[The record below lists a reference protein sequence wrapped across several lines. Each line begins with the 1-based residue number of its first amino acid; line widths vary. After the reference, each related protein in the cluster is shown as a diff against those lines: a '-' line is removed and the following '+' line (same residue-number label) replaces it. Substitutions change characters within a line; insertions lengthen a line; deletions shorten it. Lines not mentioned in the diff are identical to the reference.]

1 MNALRIRDFQA
12 IITVAKQKLVRCDK
26 DQIECGK
33 VCCDLSIALFHKV
46 KNYRTQQLAFSSVIV
61 LALLAFPPLVLAEN
75 DLHLATD
82 DVTSD
87 KVAYVKFIK
96 FEPSEYQNEKDGEI
110 EAVINELKRLPENSI
125 IRLIGHSQSR
135 TNLATEN
142 LALDRALVVKEKLI
156 DLGIVKENIEL
167 NTEIANNKNEGD
179 LLHGVLLLA
188 LPPLTTEINTPLIAE
203 QTAGEETDAD
213 TAKTA
218 QYDMDTNDDQSIAD
232 KTNTTIEQNE
242 QPLTATISKDL
253 NQTIEQP
260 EMAQTPTPETK
271 VDKKP
276 MQYIDVENTV
286 EIDLCDQV
294 IMKEGSLKTNLEREI
309 GDCGYVMGDWKFS
322 SKTELIDW
330 NIPISYSVIIEDGIF
345 GILSLV
351 EKNYQIRAHI
361 HQLDKSI
368 DFLSSVRHRRDL
380 K

>member
-1 MNALRIRDFQA
+1 
-12 IITVAKQKLVRCDK
+12 
-26 DQIECGK
+26 
-33 VCCDLSIALFHKV
+33 
-46 KNYRTQQLAFSSVIV
+46 
-61 LALLAFPPLVLAEN
+61 
-75 DLHLATD
+75 
-82 DVTSD
+82 
-87 KVAYVKFIK
+87 
-96 FEPSEYQNEKDGEI
+96 
-110 EAVINELKRLPENSI
+110 
-125 IRLIGHSQSR
+125 
-135 TNLATEN
+135 
-142 LALDRALVVKEKLI
+142 
-156 DLGIVKENIEL
+156 
-167 NTEIANNKNEGD
+167 
-179 LLHGVLLLA
+179 
-188 LPPLTTEINTPLIAE
+188 
-203 QTAGEETDAD
+203 
-213 TAKTA
+213 
-218 QYDMDTNDDQSIAD
+218 MDTNDDQSIAD

-242 QPLTATISKDL
+242 QPLTATISEDL

-276 MQYIDVENTV
+276 MQHIDVENTV